1 MVLKR
6 SLSTAIISLGKLVS
20 HAQHQYYAL
29 RRVTNSFYPLANE
42 LKRAWGTHF
51 VVSETDNE
59 NYEQYF
65 GNMVA
70 IALPIP
76 KFSTVCTI

>member
-1 MVLKR
+1 M
-6 SLSTAIISLGKLVS
+6 T
-20 HAQHQYYAL
+20 
-29 RRVTNSFYPLANE
+29 LANE

-51 VVSETDNE
+51 VVSETENE

-65 GNMVA
+65 GNKVA

-76 KFSTVCTI
+76 KFSTVRITQGL